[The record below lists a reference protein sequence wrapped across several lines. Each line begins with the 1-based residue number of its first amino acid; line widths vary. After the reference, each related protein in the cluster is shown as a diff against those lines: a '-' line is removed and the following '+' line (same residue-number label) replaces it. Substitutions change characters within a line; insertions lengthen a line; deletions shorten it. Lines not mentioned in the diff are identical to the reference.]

1 MASQK
6 PFFMASILKIN
17 RRKLILLAMMLVI
30 GFFFVKRYV
39 HFALPTAGLL
49 QERQQQLQS
58 LRSDLKVARKQADD
72 RLREIKALQ
81 SLAEP
86 YWFASGQRA
95 LVDQEINKEFG
106 KLLRQAQL
114 PANQKVDLQR
124 NKLPGVNHIQEVQIR
139 LELRGVSMREVSRLL
154 QEVHKYGDKLSWSY
168 CRIEPDNPRTPK
180 NVNLSARL
188 RALVLGNEA
197 ADYLNQSQ
205 GGEPRNDKGAP
216 VL

>member
-1 MASQK
+1 
-6 PFFMASILKIN
+6 MASISKIN
-17 RRKLILLAMMLVI
+17 RRQLVLLALMLVI
-30 GFFFVKRYV
+30 GFFFVRRYV
-39 HFALPTAGLL
+39 TFALPTTPLIDERLL
-49 QERQQQLQS
+49 KLQS
-58 LRSDLKVARKQADD
+58 LRGDLQVARKQAED
-72 RLREIKALQ
+72 RLQEIKALQ

-86 YWFASGQRA
+86 YWVPTGQRA

-114 PANQKVDLQR
+114 PANHKIDLQR

-139 LELRGVSMREVSRLL
+139 LELRGISMREVSRLL

-188 RALVLGNEA
+188 RALVLGNEGE
-197 ADYLNQSQ
+197 DYLNQSAAGKQRNEQ
-205 GGEPRNDKGAP
+205 GVPAI
-216 VL
+216 

>member
-1 MASQK
+1 
-6 PFFMASILKIN
+6 MASISKIN
-17 RRKLILLAMMLVI
+17 RRQLVLLALMLVI
-30 GFFFVKRYV
+30 GFFFVRRYV
-39 HFALPTAGLL
+39 TFALPTTPLIDERLL
-49 QERQQQLQS
+49 KLQS
-58 LRSDLKVARKQADD
+58 LRGDLQVARKQAED
-72 RLREIKALQ
+72 RLQEIKALQ

-86 YWFASGQRA
+86 YWVPTGQRA

-114 PANQKVDLQR
+114 PANQKIDLQR

-139 LELRGVSMREVSRLL
+139 LELRGISMREVSRLL

-197 ADYLNQSQ
+197 ADYLNQSAAGKQRNEQ
-205 GGEPRNDKGAP
+205 GVPAI
-216 VL
+216 

>member
-1 MASQK
+1 M
-6 PFFMASILKIN
+6 SIRLKIN
-17 RRKLILLAMMLVI
+17 RRQLILLAMMLVI

-39 HFALPTAGLL
+39 TFALPTAGML

-58 LRSDLKVARKQADD
+58 LRSDLKVARKEADH
-72 RLREIKALQ
+72 RLQEIKALQ

-106 KLLRQAQL
+106 KLLRLAQL

-124 NKLPGVNHIQEVQIR
+124 NKLPGINHIQEVQIR
-139 LELRGVSMREVSRLL
+139 LELRGVSMKEVSRLL
-154 QEVHKYGDKLSWSY
+154 HEVHKYGAKLSWSY

-180 NVNLSARL
+180 NVNLSGRL

-197 ADYLNQSQ
+197 VDYLNQSQ
-205 GGEPRNDKGAP
+205 SAEARNDRGVP
-216 VL
+216 SI

>member
-1 MASQK
+1 MASN
-6 PFFMASILKIN
+6 SKIN
-17 RRKLILLAMMLVI
+17 RRQLILLAMMLVI
-30 GFFFVKRYV
+30 GFFFAKRYV
-39 HFALPTAGLL
+39 NFALPTTALL
-49 QERQQQLQS
+49 DERLLKLQS
-58 LRSDLKVARKQADD
+58 LRGDLQVARKQADD
-72 RLREIKALQ
+72 RLQEIKALQ

-139 LELRGVSMREVSRLL
+139 LELRGVSMKEVSRLL
-154 QEVHKYGDKLSWSY
+154 QEVHKYGEKLSWSY

-197 ADYLNQSQ
+197 ADYLNQGAVGKPRTEQ
-205 GGEPRNDKGAP
+205 GVP

>member
-1 MASQK
+1 
-6 PFFMASILKIN
+6 MASISKIN
-17 RRKLILLAMMLVI
+17 RRQLVLLTMMLVI
-30 GFFFVKRYV
+30 GFFFVRRYV
-39 HFALPTAGLL
+39 TFALPTTPLIDERLL
-49 QERQQQLQS
+49 QLQS
-58 LRSDLKVARKQADD
+58 LRGDLQVARKQADD
-72 RLREIKALQ
+72 RLQEIKALQ
-81 SLAEP
+81 TLAEP
-86 YWFASGQRA
+86 YWIPAGQRA

-114 PANQKVDLQR
+114 PANQKIDLQR

-197 ADYLNQSQ
+197 ADYLNQSAS
-205 GGEPRNDKGAP
+205 GKPRNEQGAP
-216 VL
+216 TL